1 MPTVCNVTGF
11 LASAL
16 VLMTFLMK
24 DMRTLRIIAIL
35 SNVAF
40 IAYGALDWLLPVL
53 CLHIVLLP
61 VNICRLNEI
70 RKCGAVN
77 SKSTS
82 FKINPNQGAAVSR
95 G

>member
-1 MPTVCNVTGF
+1 MPTVCNITGF

-40 IAYGALDWLLPVL
+40 IAYGALDWLPPVL
-53 CLHIVLLP
+53 CLHMLLLP
-61 VNICRLNEI
+61 LNVFRLKEI
-70 RKCGAVN
+70 RKQE
-77 SKSTS
+77 SE
-82 FKINPNQGAAVSR
+82 IQGDPTRMLMKVDFLER
-95 G
+95 VI